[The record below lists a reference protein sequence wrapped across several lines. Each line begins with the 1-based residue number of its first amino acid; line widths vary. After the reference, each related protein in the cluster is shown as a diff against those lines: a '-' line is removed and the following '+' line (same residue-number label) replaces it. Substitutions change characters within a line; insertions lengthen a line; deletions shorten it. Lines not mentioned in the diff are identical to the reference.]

1 MIITVLSKVVGF
13 IREIA
18 LSYVYGASAITDAY
32 LIAQTIP
39 TTIFSFVSAGV
50 ATGFI
55 PMYSRIRQENGIA
68 GADSFTSN
76 LSNLLLL
83 ISTIVVAL
91 VLSFTPWVVKLFA
104 SGFSG
109 ETLALAVVFTRITV
123 FGVYF
128 TAVLSVCTGY
138 LRIHE
143 RYWVAALVGFPMNL
157 ITICSLFLSTKT
169 SIYVVAL
176 GSLLATASQLIFLTP
191 FLCKLGY
198 RHQPVLTL
206 NDTYLKEMF
215 FLAFPVILGTSVNE
229 INVLVDRTMASSV
242 VVGGISAL
250 NYARRLNTF
259 VQGLVVTSLT
269 TVMYP
274 VISKMAAENN
284 MEGLKRKTTEAMSA
298 VVLLILPASVGAMLF
313 AEEIVG
319 LLFGR
324 GAFTAE
330 AITMT
335 GNALFYYSIGM
346 LAFGLRDILSRAF
359 YALHD
364 SRTPMINAT
373 VAVVLNIALNII
385 LSRYMGIAGL
395 ALATSIS
402 AIVAVVLLLASLR
415 EKIGGLGLWVFGK
428 SLVKIIVASVVM
440 GGTASATFR
449 SLKVS
454 LGQELSLMISIAI
467 GAAVYRVLI
476 YFFRIPEV
484 EQTLVAVKTRLR
496 AGAGAK
502 LKRDCEERNRY

>member
-1 MIITVLSKVVGF
+1 M
-13 IREIA
+13 
-18 LSYVYGASAITDAY
+18 
-32 LIAQTIP
+32 
-39 TTIFSFVSAGV
+39 
-50 ATGFI
+50 
-55 PMYSRIRQENGIA
+55 
-68 GADSFTSN
+68 
-76 LSNLLLL
+76 
-83 ISTIVVAL
+83 
-91 VLSFTPWVVKLFA
+91 KLFA

-215 FLAFPVILGTSVNE
+215 FLSFPVILGTSVNE

-346 LAFGLRDILSRAF
+346 LAFGLRDILSRF
-359 YALHD
+359 MPCT
-364 SRTPMINAT
+364 TPG
-373 VAVVLNIALNII
+373 
-385 LSRYMGIAGL
+385 R
-395 ALATSIS
+395 
-402 AIVAVVLLLASLR
+402 
-415 EKIGGLGLWVFGK
+415 
-428 SLVKIIVASVVM
+428 
-440 GGTASATFR
+440 
-449 SLKVS
+449 
-454 LGQELSLMISIAI
+454 
-467 GAAVYRVLI
+467 
-476 YFFRIPEV
+476 P
-484 EQTLVAVKTRLR
+484 
-496 AGAGAK
+496 
-502 LKRDCEERNRY
+502 

>member
-298 VVLLILPASVGAMLF
+298 VVLLILPPAWG
-313 AEEIVG
+313 
-319 LLFGR
+319 
-324 GAFTAE
+324 
-330 AITMT
+330 
-335 GNALFYYSIGM
+335 
-346 LAFGLRDILSRAF
+346 
-359 YALHD
+359 
-364 SRTPMINAT
+364 PC
-373 VAVVLNIALNII
+373 
-385 LSRYMGIAGL
+385 
-395 ALATSIS
+395 
-402 AIVAVVLLLASLR
+402 SLR
-415 EKIGGLGLWVFGK
+415 RK
-428 SLVKIIVASVVM
+428 S
-440 GGTASATFR
+440 
-449 SLKVS
+449 
-454 LGQELSLMISIAI
+454 
-467 GAAVYRVLI
+467 
-476 YFFRIPEV
+476 
-484 EQTLVAVKTRLR
+484 
-496 AGAGAK
+496 
-502 LKRDCEERNRY
+502 